1 MLIFES
7 FFIQIK
13 NIEYFNCLTKLTKK
27 VEDLI
32 MLKMVCN
39 VIGFQGL
46 QEIEITNSSLKS
58 IKTSTESHGHAWISQ
73 GGIDIQI
80 NGALGLAFPE
90 VQSKDIETIKK
101 IGYFLWDQGID
112 GYLPTI
118 VTTSIDKI
126 HNALGVFEEVIHWQ
140 KNSLF
145 TGAKILGIHLEGPFL
160 NPEKKGAHPKEHLL
174 PLSNQKLEI
183 VLDKFANIIKV
194 ITLAPELEQNNQVIP
209 YLKSLGIIV
218 SLGHSQATDEEA
230 KVAFAQ
236 GASMV
241 THAYNAMPPLNHR
254 QPGLLA
260 QAILNKSVYC
270 GVIADGI
277 HVCPSMIDILLR
289 ASDYDHGVFLVS
301 DALAPLGLE
310 DGIYPWDDRYI
321 EIKSGTARLADGV
334 LSGTTVPLL
343 QGVQNLIDWG
353 ICSIPIGISLA
364 TRAPRIAL
372 GMPHQIKE
380 GDYSSNLLYWQEK
393 DGKLIWQRISDTLS

>member
-1 MLIFES
+1 MLA
-7 FFIQIK
+7 K
-13 NIEYFNCLTKLTKK
+13 KRLVDPTMKKL
-27 VEDLI
+27 VGSI
-32 MLKMVCN
+32 
-39 VIGFQGL
+39 IGYSSI
-46 QEIEITNSSLKS
+46 QEIEIENFTIKS
-58 IKTSTESHGHAWISQ
+58 IRASSKDKVNGWLSQ

-126 HNALGVFEEVIHWQ
+126 HNALAVFEEVIHWQ

-160 NPEKKGAHPKEHLL
+160 NSEKKGAHPKEHLL
-174 PLSNQKLEI
+174 TLSQQKIEI

-194 ITLAPELEQNNQVIP
+194 ITLAPELDTNNEAIP
-209 YLKSLGIIV
+209 YLKSRGIIV
-218 SLGHSQATDEEA
+218 SLGHSQATDEQA
-230 KVAFAQ
+230 KLAFAQ

-260 QAILNKSVYC
+260 QAILDKSVYC
-270 GVIADGI
+270 GVIADGV

-289 ASDYDHGVFLVS
+289 ASDYDQGVFLVS

-321 EIKSGTARLADGV
+321 EIKSGTAKLDNGV
-334 LSGTTVPLL
+334 LAGTTVSLL
-343 QGVQNLIDWG
+343 KGVQNLTDWG
-353 ICSIPIGISLA
+353 ICSIPTAISLA

-372 GMPHQIKE
+372 GMPDQLKE
-380 GDYSSNLLYWQEK
+380 GDLANNLLYWQEK
-393 DGKLIWQRISDTLS
+393 DGKLIWQRILNTLS